1 MANRTKGDK
10 EKLSFGI
17 EMEFFL
23 AWRAESFTGTVPAPP
38 GVQVNPGAP
47 LVVRGRWENAG
58 DRVGALA
65 LIIDEAFP
73 SPEGA
78 VAPLDKNAIN
88 YGDREWTHLQGYRR
102 WSVVDDVSL
111 RALPKE
117 LADRSDKDFGWIG
130 AEIVSPALWATN
142 EGFDEVRRMCD
153 FLQRHFWIFNSHQ
166 AGLHVHVGNGNEWLP
181 LNSLRQIAALLYA
194 ADPILAQSHPKH
206 RYENAYCTSPRL
218 YSNVSFGLVNPV
230 REPVQPAPPTEVA
243 QVERP
248 SRYAQ
253 VITRVQNLFQHFKS
267 HPEPSKDDK
276 VTKKVRFPTRP
287 ATGAYNLDQDTV
299 QGALWDLGGDYQGP
313 HNAQSYEPVPLIT
326 AVGEILRSADRHSIA
341 RMMGIGLRR
350 GAYSFAQ
357 LERET
362 KRTIEFRQ
370 AASTVDPIE
379 VVTHARI
386 AVGLCRFAASAS
398 HNALMQVILDCEMAE
413 GNPSW
418 FDVYDFLSEVGLTP
432 EAKIV
437 QAVLSGTLT
446 DDMRKEYWLS
456 RNHVPRL

>member
-1 MANRTKGDK
+1 MATRTKDAK

-38 GVQVNPGAP
+38 GVQVSPGAP
-47 LVVRGRWENAG
+47 LVVRRRWADVG

-65 LIIDEAFP
+65 LIIDEAFQ
-73 SPEGA
+73 SPAGT
-78 VAPLDKNAIN
+78 VAPLDKNAVN
-88 YGDREWTHLQGYRR
+88 YGDMEWNHLERYRR
-102 WSVVDDVSL
+102 WSVVDDATL

-117 LADRSDKDFGWIG
+117 LADRSYKDFGWVG

-153 FLQRHFWIFNSHQ
+153 FLQKHFWIFNPPQ

-194 ADPILAQSHPKH
+194 ADPILAQCHPRH
-206 RYENAYCTSPRL
+206 RYENAFCTSPRL
-218 YSNVSFGLVNPV
+218 YSNVSFGLVNPINNPPQS
-230 REPVQPAPPTEVA
+230 RLPTGPVEI
-243 QVERP
+243 ERP
-248 SRYAQ
+248 SVYAN
-253 VITRVQNLFQHFKS
+253 VIERVQNLFHHFAS
-267 HPEPSKDDK
+267 RTEPSKDNN
-276 VTKKVRFPTRP
+276 VPTRVQFPTRP
-287 ATGAYNLDQDTV
+287 ATAAYNLDKDTV
-299 QGALWDLGGDYQGP
+299 QDALWDLGGDYQGP
-313 HNAQSYEPVPLIT
+313 HNVQNYEPVPMVT
-326 AVGEILRSADRHSIA
+326 AVGEILKSADRQSIA
-341 RMMGIGLRR
+341 RMMGIGPRR

-357 LERET
+357 LQKEA

-379 VVTHARI
+379 VVTYARI
-386 AVGLCRFAASAS
+386 AVGLCQFAASAS
-398 HNALMQVILDCEMAE
+398 HNDLMQIILDCEIAE

-418 FDVYDFLSEVGLTP
+418 FDVYDLLAEVGLTP
-432 EAKIV
+432 EAKIM

-446 DDMRKEYWLS
+446 DDMRREYWLS
-456 RNHVPRL
+456 RNHAPRL